1 VAFDHKLRLREHP
14 QIKDEIIA
22 ICACRH
28 PQPGGYR
35 DHPAD
40 RYHQEERHHAGRFRH
55 LGGALPPVDAIREAC
70 LLRFRP
76 IMMTTA
82 ARRRA
87 AASAMC
93 SKPLRASA
101 CVATQQT
108 TTGHQTRQASTGPTS
123 KETGRR
129 PARGWA
135 CISNLGRFRFLP
147 QNREGALFAISLT

>member
-1 VAFDHKLRLREHP
+1 VRADTPNPAAIGITLLIGI
-14 QIKDEIIA
+14 IKKNGIMLVD
-22 ICACRH
+22 C
-28 PQPGGYR
+28 
-35 DHPAD
+35 
-40 RYHQEERHHAGRFRH
+40 H
-55 LGGALPPVDAIREAC
+55 LGGALPPVDTIREAC

-82 ARRRA
+82 ARRR